1 MSQSTTHDAPLE
13 QPANGSSE
21 TSSLLPRKSFWF
33 TLCRRYRN
41 THKCLRSRA
50 ALLTLFWLFVINI
63 LLKIIQPQ
71 IVGIFIGDNFTP
83 VHIIGLRGLTLCF
96 YPLAG
101 FLADNVFGRFQ
112 TIRRSLHIL
121 FLALLFFAAVLVIF
135 LVLYFFAKIEKFPP
149 AAVYPVA
156 IFMYVLFTVCSV
168 VFSAN
173 VIQFGMDQLH
183 DSPVDHQ
190 RLFIYWYV
198 WLENLS
204 SYIVSASN
212 GFVTSSGE
220 LYFSNHKY
228 KFLEICAI
236 GVQVFLSLAAF
247 ALYLVSLCVGHVNRD
262 WFLLDIARLN
272 PYKLVYQVTKF
283 ACQHKVPIQRS
294 AFTFCEDEIPSGL
307 DLGKAKYGGPFST
320 EQVEDV
326 KAFYGILKVLFALGP
341 VFFLQV
347 PENYMLGFYA
357 GHIKWEGKLY
367 QLVLRGIFFDKGIY
381 SGILISVCIP
391 LYVLVI
397 RPLLPISSYGLFKR
411 MGLGIILQ
419 LASLICTFAM
429 DTSVHARHRHV
440 QNCMVEDSS
449 HWLNINSTSL
459 LYQDSS
465 LLAVQRSLSSLS
477 FMLISIALYEFICS
491 QSPQSMKGLHIG
503 LSFAIQ
509 GIFYIMGAVVVLPFT
524 YLRTTFPSCGMEYY
538 AMNIGVAVVVFL
550 VYVLTVR
557 KYKYRI
563 RDEPCHVYRY
573 AEEYY
578 SKTQQ
583 ERFYDYY

>member
-1 MSQSTTHDAPLE
+1 MPKVSPHSQMPSL
-13 QPANGSSE
+13 QSSFVD
-21 TSSLLPRKSFWF
+21 SLLAVRNKHLVKNNSASD
-33 TLCRRYRN
+33 CRDLYRRQFYSGAHN
-41 THKCLRSRA
+41 RITCS
-50 ALLTLFWLFVINI
+50 LTV
-63 LLKIIQPQ
+63 
-71 IVGIFIGDNFTP
+71 
-83 VHIIGLRGLTLCF
+83 CF

-121 FLALLFFAAVLVIF
+121 FPALLFFAAVLVIF

-204 SYIVSASN
+204 SCIVSASN
-212 GFVTSSGE
+212 SFVTYSGE

-236 GVQVFLSLAAF
+236 GVIVFLSLAAF

-326 KAFYGILKVLFALGP
+326 KAFYGIPKVLFALGP

-347 PENYMLGFYA
+347 PESYMLGFYA

-367 QLVLRGIFFDKGIY
+367 QLVLRGTFFDKGIY

-419 LASLICTFAM
+419 LASLICIYLLWIRVFM
-429 DTSVHARHRHV
+429 HDTDMFKCA
-440 QNCMVEDSS
+440 
-449 HWLNINSTSL
+449 WLKIQATGSTSTQL
-459 LYQDSS
+459 HCSIKIH
-465 LLAVQRSLSSLS
+465 LS
-477 FMLISIALYEFICS
+477 
-491 QSPQSMKGLHIG
+491 
-503 LSFAIQ
+503 
-509 GIFYIMGAVVVLPFT
+509 
-524 YLRTTFPSCGMEYY
+524 
-538 AMNIGVAVVVFL
+538 
-550 VYVLTVR
+550 
-557 KYKYRI
+557 
-563 RDEPCHVYRY
+563 
-573 AEEYY
+573 
-578 SKTQQ
+578 
-583 ERFYDYY
+583 